1 MVSRGP
7 EVKAYLQTMTVYP
20 VGDSTTHGQR
30 ALINLASNENSMPLS
45 DAVQQALI
53 EAMSYVNRYSNNTC
67 MEVID
72 GLAVMHAIDPEK
84 LVCGNGSSELIFLL
98 AEAFVSAGDDV
109 VIWKHGYLLYET
121 AARRLGASIVRAA
134 SSQFMDV
141 NALLDA
147 VTERTKLVYIDNPN
161 NPSGAY
167 ISIDELRYL
176 RQNLRKDILL
186 VIDAAYAEYVVAED
200 YDCGQRLVDEYDN
213 VCMLRSFSKIYGLAG
228 ARLGWMYGPRE
239 VIKAIRILQQPSSTS
254 MVAQQAAI
262 VAMREPE
269 RIVHIC
275 HQNQY
280 LRNQFIDQCI
290 TLGLNPHSSQAN
302 FVLVDFFSEHVAR
315 HVFSELKRHGILVR
329 PMAAYNLKSYLRF
342 TIGISQ
348 EMDTLYVVLFE
359 VITQLSLSKNK

>member
-1 MVSRGP
+1 MVSKGP
-7 EVKAYLQTMTVYP
+7 EVKKYVQTMVTYP
-20 VGDSTTHGQR
+20 VSDVTTHGSR
-30 ALINLASNENSMPLS
+30 VLINLASNENTMPPS
-45 DAVQQALI
+45 DAVQQVFI
-53 EAMSYVNRYSNNTC
+53 EAMSSVNRYSNNACTK
-67 MEVID
+67 VID
-72 GLAVMHAIDPEK
+72 ELAVMHTIDPEK

-98 AEAFVSAGDDV
+98 AEAFVSAGDEV

-121 AARRLGASIVRAA
+121 AARRLGAFIVRAA

-141 NALLDA
+141 NALLHA
-147 VTERTKLVYIDNPN
+147 VTARTKLVYIDNPN

-167 ISIDELRYL
+167 ISMDELRYL
-176 RQNLRKDILL
+176 RQHLREDILL

-213 VCMLRSFSKIYGLAG
+213 VCMLRSFSKMYGLAG
-228 ARLGWMYGPRE
+228 ARLGWMYAPRE
-239 VIKAIRILQQPSSTS
+239 VVTAIRILQQPSSTS

-280 LRNQFIDQCI
+280 LRKQFIDQCI
-290 TLGLNPHSSQAN
+290 TFGLNPHSSQAN
-302 FVLVDFFSEHVAR
+302 FVLVDFLSEHVAC
-315 HVFSELKRHGILVR
+315 HVFSELKRQGILVR
-329 PMAAYNLKSYLRF
+329 PMTAYNLKRYLRF

-348 EMDTLYVVLFE
+348 EMDTLYAVLFKI
-359 VITQLSLSKNK
+359 ITK